1 VASTSTVVFT
11 WPADIGASRVTH
23 RRELVIGQTVLGRP
37 IEAVHFTPPEYARP
51 RPAALLFGAIHG
63 DEAVTQ
69 LMLERLADELIERP
83 PGRDTW
89 IVPCLNVDG
98 VLAGTRNNAND
109 VDLNRNFATP
119 SWGTSRRPGYHPGRA
134 PEDQPETQALVALIE
149 RIGAHRLIALHST
162 YRMVN
167 WDGCGAPLA
176 AELSERCG
184 YPVVHDMGYPT
195 PGSFGAKY
203 GIERNLEVITLEV
216 PYLDVDE
223 QAWLDCRAA
232 LRWCVDL
239 PD

>member
-1 VASTSTVVFT
+1 M
-11 WPADIGASRVTH
+11 H
-23 RRELVIGQTVLGRP
+23 RRELVIGHTVLGRP

-51 RPAALLFGAIHG
+51 RPPALLFAAIHG

-69 LMLERLADELIERP
+69 LMLERLADELVERP

-109 VDLNRNFATP
+109 VDLNRNFAAA
-119 SWGTSRRPGYHPGRA
+119 SWGSARRPGYNPGA
-134 PEDQPETQALVALIE
+134 AAEDQPETQALVGLID
-149 RIGAHRLIALHST
+149 RVRPHRLIALHST
-162 YRMVN
+162 FRMVN
-167 WDGCGAPLA
+167 WDGCSEALA
-176 AELSERCG
+176 RELSERCG

-203 GIERNLEVITLEV
+203 GIEQNLEVVTLEV
-216 PYLDVDE
+216 PYLGIDE
-223 QAWLDCRAA
+223 QAWLDCRTA
-232 LRWCVDL
+232 LRWSVDL

>member
-1 VASTSTVVFT
+1 M
-11 WPADIGASRVTH
+11 TH
-23 RRELVIGQTVLGRP
+23 RRELVIGHTVLGRP
-37 IEAVHFTPPEYARP
+37 IEAVHFTPPDYAKP

-89 IVPCLNVDG
+89 IIPCLNVDG
-98 VLAGTRNNAND
+98 VMAGTRNNAND
-109 VDLNRNFATP
+109 VDLNRNFAAKT
-119 SWGTSRRPGYHPGRA
+119 WGTVRRPGYHPGSA
-134 PEDQPETQALVALIE
+134 AEDQPETQALVSLID
-149 RIGAHRLIALHST
+149 RVQAHRLIALHST

-167 WDGCGAPLA
+167 WDGCGAALA
-176 AELSERCG
+176 GELSTRCG
-184 YPVVHDMGYPT
+184 YPATGDMGYPT

-203 GIERNLEVITLEV
+203 GIEQNLEVITLEV

-223 QAWLDCRAA
+223 QAWLDCRTA

>member
-1 VASTSTVVFT
+1 MS
-11 WPADIGASRVTH
+11 H
-23 RRELVIGQTVLGRP
+23 RRELVIGHTVLGRP
-37 IEAVHFTPPEYARP
+37 IQAVHFTPPGYARP
-51 RPAALLFGAIHG
+51 RPPALLFGAIHG

-109 VDLNRNFATP
+109 VDLNRNFGSA
-119 SWGTSRRPGYHPGRA
+119 SWGTQRRPGYNPGQA
-134 PEDQPETQALVALIE
+134 AEDQPETRALVELIARTTPH
-149 RIGAHRLIALHST
+149 RIIALHAT

-167 WDGCGAPLA
+167 WDGCAEQLA
-176 AELSERCG
+176 SEMAERCG
-184 YPVVHDMGYPT
+184 YPAHGEMGYPT

-203 GIERNLEVITLEV
+203 GVERNLEVITLEV
-216 PYLDVDE
+216 PYLTIDE
-223 QAWLDCRAA
+223 RAWTECRTA
-232 LRWCVDL
+232 LRWAVDL

>member
-1 VASTSTVVFT
+1 MS
-11 WPADIGASRVTH
+11 H
-23 RRELVIGQTVLGRP
+23 RRELVIGQSVLGRS
-37 IEAVHFTPPEYARP
+37 IEAIHFTPPDYAKP
-51 RPAALLFGAIHG
+51 RPPALLFGAIHG

-89 IVPCLNVDG
+89 IIPCLNVDG

-109 VDLNRNFATP
+109 VDLNRKFAAQ
-119 SWGTSRRPGYHPGRA
+119 SWGSARRGGYHPGSA
-134 PEDQPETQALVALIE
+134 AEDQPETQALVALIE
-149 RIGAHRLIALHST
+149 RVQPRRLVALHST

-167 WDGCGAPLA
+167 WDGAGEALA
-176 AELSERCG
+176 AEISARCG
-184 YPVVHDMGYPT
+184 YPVTAEMGYPT

-203 GIERNLEVITLEV
+203 GVERALEVVTIEV

-223 QAWLDCRAA
+223 QAWLDCRSA
-232 LRWCVDL
+232 LRWCCDL

>member
-1 VASTSTVVFT
+1 M
-11 WPADIGASRVTH
+11 H

-51 RPAALLFGAIHG
+51 RPPALLFGAIHG

-69 LMLERLADELIERP
+69 LMLERLADELLERP

-89 IVPCLNVDG
+89 IIPCLNVDG

-109 VDLNRNFATP
+109 VDLNRNFASA
-119 SWGTSRRPGYHPGRA
+119 SWGRERRPGYNPGHA
-134 PEDQPETQALVALIE
+134 AEDQPETQALVALID
-149 RIGAHRLIALHST
+149 RVRPHRLLALHST
-162 YRMVN
+162 FRMVN
-167 WDGCGAPLA
+167 WDGAGEALA
-176 AELSERCG
+176 GELSARCG
-184 YPVVHDMGYPT
+184 YPVVGDMGYPT

-203 GIERNLEVITLEV
+203 GIEQNLEVITLEV

-223 QAWLDCRAA
+223 QAWSDCRSA
-232 LRWCVDL
+232 LRWAVDL

>member
-1 VASTSTVVFT
+1 M
-11 WPADIGASRVTH
+11 H
-23 RRELVIGQTVLGRP
+23 RRELVIGHTVLGRP

-51 RPAALLFGAIHG
+51 RPPALLFAAIHG

-69 LMLERLADELIERP
+69 LMLERLADELVERP

-109 VDLNRNFATP
+109 VDLNRNFAAA
-119 SWGTSRRPGYHPGRA
+119 SWGSARRPGYNPGA
-134 PEDQPETQALVALIE
+134 AAEDQPETQALVGLID
-149 RIGAHRLIALHST
+149 RVRPHRLIALHST
-162 YRMVN
+162 FRMVN
-167 WDGCGAPLA
+167 WDGCSEALA
-176 AELSERCG
+176 RELSERCG

-203 GIERNLEVITLEV
+203 GIEQNLEVITLEV
-216 PYLDVDE
+216 PYLGIDE
-223 QAWLDCRAA
+223 QAWLDCRTA
-232 LRWCVDL
+232 LRWSVDL